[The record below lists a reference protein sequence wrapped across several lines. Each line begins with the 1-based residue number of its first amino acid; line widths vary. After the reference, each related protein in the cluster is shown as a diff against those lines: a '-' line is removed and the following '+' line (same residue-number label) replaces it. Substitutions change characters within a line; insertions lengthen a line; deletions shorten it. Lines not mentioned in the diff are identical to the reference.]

1 MKIKVTE
8 QHIYIFSNFI
18 WSYPISSRLTFFLKQ
33 LYAELREIPDTRPQ
47 HSSESTWFTIYC
59 KSINGLKTMTEAW

>member
-18 WSYPISSRLTFFLKQ
+18 WSYPISSRLTVFLKQ
-33 LYAELREIPDTRPQ
+33 LYAELREIPDTRP
-47 HSSESTWFTIYC
+47 
-59 KSINGLKTMTEAW
+59 